1 MSQQFSQ
8 DQQDQMVDRVRRDLM
23 KRFFGIA
30 AGAAVLPLASTA
42 TWAMPKR
49 GAKVPDVKPVKLT
62 DHIWVLYARGAWP
75 TPENQGFFANIYL
88 VDTPKGI
95 VVLDT
100 GTSVQIGEMAIRMIK
115 QHFNKP
121 IIAAFNSHYHG
132 DHWLG
137 NHAFIEANPSLPI
150 YAHPDAITAITNAVG
165 DDWLNQMHKATN
177 GAVDGT
183 KVTAPNTGVKNGQT
197 FQYGD
202 VTLKVHSYGPAHSP
216 VDIMVEVV
224 EDKALYVGDII
235 MDHRIGNPSET
246 SFQGYIKTLGVIR
259 DGMSDR
265 LLMPGHGKP
274 GHEKLLKNYEDIMHG
289 IYDNAAKAV
298 EEGMTIAEA
307 KQMVLAD
314 PRVSQ
319 FKDNTEGFDEIGKF
333 VSFAYTE
340 AEQSLF

>member
-1 MSQQFSQ
+1 
-8 DQQDQMVDRVRRDLM
+8 V
-23 KRFFGIA
+23 
-30 AGAAVLPLASTA
+30 
-42 TWAMPKR
+42 
-49 GAKVPDVKPVKLT
+49 
-62 DHIWVLYARGAWP
+62 
-75 TPENQGFFANIYL
+75 
-88 VDTPKGI
+88 
-95 VVLDT
+95 
-100 GTSVQIGEMAIRMIK
+100 
-115 QHFNKP
+115 
-121 IIAAFNSHYHG
+121 
-132 DHWLG
+132 
-137 NHAFIEANPSLPI
+137 
-150 YAHPDAITAITNAVG
+150 
-165 DDWLNQMHKATN
+165 
-177 GAVDGT
+177 
-183 KVTAPNTGVKNGQT
+183 GVKNGQT